1 VIFHEFFYFSEGPGE
16 IPLILRMSAKGVSC
30 SPTHYFSGIFCGKI
44 KKIRRKKIMT
54 IFGIYYPEPEGCR
67 TNRVTLRLTDKEQE
81 MLKDAAWKSKMS
93 QAAFIRSKVFGS
105 KVPELPAEVKDSL
118 HRLDYSITKIGTN
131 INQIARVANASG
143 YVSSYEMRN
152 LRERQEEL
160 EETCGRIFRE
170 IMKVYGNGSHETSP
184 D

>member
-1 VIFHEFFYFSEGPGE
+1 
-16 IPLILRMSAKGVSC
+16 
-30 SPTHYFSGIFCGKI
+30 
-44 KKIRRKKIMT
+44 MT

-81 MLKDAAWKSKMS
+81 MLKDAAWKAKMS
-93 QAAFIRSKVFGS
+93 QAAFIRSKVFVS
-105 KVPELPAEVKDSL
+105 KVPELPPEVKDSL

-131 INQIARVANASG
+131 INQIAHVANASG

-152 LRERQEEL
+152 LRERHEEL
-160 EETCGRIFRE
+160 EETCGRSFRE
-170 IMKVYGNGSHETSP
+170 IMKAYGNGSHETSP

>member
-1 VIFHEFFYFSEGPGE
+1 
-16 IPLILRMSAKGVSC
+16 
-30 SPTHYFSGIFCGKI
+30 
-44 KKIRRKKIMT
+44 
-54 IFGIYYPEPEGCR
+54 
-67 TNRVTLRLTDKEQE
+67 

-131 INQIARVANASG
+131 INQIAHMANASG

-152 LRERQEEL
+152 IRERQEEL

-170 IMKVYGNGSHETSP
+170 IMKAYEHGSHETSP